1 MSLALLGRKLNY
13 NSFMRELKTYSDQVG
28 TEAQCD
34 ILLNSAIEISL
45 LNWTEVNW
53 SELQRRFASG
63 DVRFSCRQKN
73 MRDI

>member
-45 LNWTEVNW
+45 LN
-53 SELQRRFASG
+53 
-63 DVRFSCRQKN
+63 
-73 MRDI
+73 